1 MPIKEDLP
9 FHPVRIAVLT
19 VSDSRDLSTDK
30 SGDALAARIAEL
42 EAKLAAKG

>member
-30 SGDALAARIAEL
+30 SVKPWTPHRR
-42 EAKLAAKG
+42 